1 MELSLAVSG
10 RLRSKDLAQQIRT
23 AILEGRLRRG
33 SRLPS
38 TRALAESLGVSR
50 TLVTRV
56 YEELLAEG
64 YLEARR
70 GSGTYV
76 AADLPDLRPSVG
88 QAARPPAWTPIWQG
102 EAALHPGPRD
112 VDFTLDR
119 QVVEPMAARSWARMW
134 RFLARQKPPV
144 DLGPAEGDPELR
156 EAIADYLRRARGL
169 RCGPEDV
176 VVTPG
181 AVRALELVARA
192 LVPPQQPVAVEEPG
206 YPAARRV
213 LEDRGAQLVPVP
225 VDDDGLQVDRLR
237 EVQEVRLA
245 YVTPSHQYPLGVR
258 MSVSRRIA
266 LLEWAARCDA
276 VVVEDDY
283 DSELRFDGPPLP
295 ALAGLDGSGRVVYV
309 GTFSKVLAP
318 GLRVGY
324 VVAPRWLR
332 ERLVRLRRAS
342 GDWATWPVQRA
353 LAAFLASGDF
363 DRHVRRVRRRYAE
376 RRAALREVLGS
387 LDGLG
392 RLRGMEAGLH
402 AFLELA
408 PGLDEAEL
416 ARRARERGVW
426 VSLLRPYYLGAP
438 DRSGWLLAYGGFTA
452 DRVRHGSS
460 VLAEVLRQAAN
471 GPEPIGA
478 AARALR

>member
-1 MELSLAVSG
+1 MELSVAVSG
-10 RLRSKDLAQQIRT
+10 RLRSKDLAQQIRA

-38 TRALAESLGVSR
+38 SRALAESLGVSR
-50 TLVTRV
+50 TLVSAV
-56 YEELLAEG
+56 YEELVAEG

-76 AADLPDLRPSVG
+76 AADLPDLRPSAG
-88 QAARPPAWTPIWQG
+88 QTSRPPAWTPRWQG
-102 EAALHPGPRD
+102 EPPSRPSSRD

-119 QVVEPMAARSWARMW
+119 QVVEAVSARSWARMW

-144 DLGPAEGDPELR
+144 DLGPPEGDPELR

-176 VVTPG
+176 VVTSG

-192 LVPPQQPVAVEEPG
+192 LVPLGEAVAVEEPG

-213 LEDRGAQLVPVP
+213 LQDRGARLVPVP
-225 VDDDGLQVDRLR
+225 VDEDGLRVDRLR
-237 EVQEVRLA
+237 AAGGVRLA

-266 LLEWAARCDA
+266 LLEWAAWRDA

-324 VVAPRWLR
+324 AVAPRWLR
-332 ERLVRLRRAS
+332 ERLVQLREAS
-342 GDWATWPVQRA
+342 GDRAPWPVQRA

-387 LDGLG
+387 LDGLA

-408 PGLDEAEL
+408 PGLDEGEL
-416 ARRARERGVW
+416 AKCARERGVW
-426 VSLLRPYYLGAP
+426 VSVLRPYYLGLP
-438 DRSGWLLAYGGFTA
+438 DRSGWLLAYGGLPA
-452 DRVRHGSS
+452 DTVRHGAS
-460 VLAEVLRQAAN
+460 VLSEVLREAAR
-471 GPEPIGA
+471 GSRPVAA